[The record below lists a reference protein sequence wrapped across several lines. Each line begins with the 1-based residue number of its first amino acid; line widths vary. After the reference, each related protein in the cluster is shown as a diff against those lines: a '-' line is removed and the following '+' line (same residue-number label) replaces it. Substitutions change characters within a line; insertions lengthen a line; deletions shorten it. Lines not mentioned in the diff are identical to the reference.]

1 MWRRMVIEAAKIS
14 QMMNELFRTRR
25 EKPEQTVRYLNVKFD
40 RLIRGL
46 QEVKCDLD
54 KLKLNEGEELASTGH
69 WFEEKLHQQASGLMC
84 GDGGVAGGDFG
95 AEIAVIGAAARLA
108 SLDTAMRT

>member
-1 MWRRMVIEAAKIS
+1 MARARA
-14 QMMNELFRTRR
+14 
-25 EKPEQTVRYLNVKFD
+25 
-40 RLIRGL
+40 RGT
-46 QEVKCDLD
+46 QYCAQDD
-54 KLKLNEGEELASTGH
+54 PTGH